1 MAPSFKVLLVVVVLT
16 SLAAV
21 STGSSQACS
30 RWVQLNTDPV
40 CFGARDNSYG
50 SFQYNKN
57 VFVKRFMLVH
67 RSGWVTCD
75 KRLSNTKS
83 FWGCGDHGRLTVSF
97 LNAVITDSS
106 NKVLAPSAAAS
117 SPGWYKLPGYTSRSS
132 VLMLCG
138 LYKPVVCVH
147 ASEEL
152 RLWYGEDLYGSTEA
166 DNAGQTCADVY
177 GEIAWVPSSCC
188 RPLMLL

>member
-1 MAPSFKVLLVVVVLT
+1 MAPTFKVLLVVVVLT

-21 STGSSQACS
+21 STGSSKACS
-30 RWVQLNTDPV
+30 GWVQLNTHPV
-40 CFGARDNSYG
+40 CFGTRDNSYG
-50 SFQYNKN
+50 SFQYNKK

-138 LYKPVVCVH
+138 PHKHVVG
-147 ASEEL
+147 EL

-166 DNAGQTCADVY
+166 DNAGRTCADVY
-177 GEIAWVPSSCC
+177 GEIAWITCSCC